1 MHRYEVSMTQLKP
14 LMASYYLDL
23 LIHWV
28 FIVVILLISLKLKPL
43 ESQKLNNPRLMQAH
57 AALEAW
63 THCMTSDPNK
73 ITSTWSGP
81 NVCNY
86 TGIYCA
92 PAPDDST
99 IFTVAGID
107 LKNANISGSLPE
119 DLGLLTDLD
128 FFHINSNRFTGPLP
142 ENFTKLAYLYELDIS
157 FNQFSGPFP
166 QVVLAIPSL
175 RYLDIRFNN
184 FAGDVPSSL
193 FDLKLDA
200 LFINNNK
207 FQFSLPQNFGNSP
220 VSVMI
225 LSNND
230 IKGSIPSS
238 VAKMK
243 DTLNEII
250 ISNTG
255 LTGPLPQEIGYLDK
269 VTVFDVSFNR
279 LEGEL
284 PGTMQGMKSL
294 EQLVLKHNNFSGV
307 VPTSICMLPKLK
319 HFDCSNNYFHGPFP
333 KCPFIKRKHNP
344 GKFMGF

>member
-1 MHRYEVSMTQLKP
+1 
-14 LMASYYLDL
+14 MASYYLDL

-175 RYLDIRFNN
+175 RYLDI
-184 FAGDVPSSL
+184 
-193 FDLKLDA
+193 
-200 LFINNNK
+200 
-207 FQFSLPQNFGNSP
+207 
-220 VSVMI
+220 
-225 LSNND
+225 
-230 IKGSIPSS
+230 SIPSS

-307 VPTSICMLPKLK
+307 VPTSIFETAVDTYSHIDNIGCI
-319 HFDCSNNYFHGPFP
+319 F
-333 KCPFIKRKHNP
+333 KR
-344 GKFMGF
+344 